1 MIECLN
7 CPPITLQERSCY
19 THKLEDAELRADSA
33 PATLPAA
40 LPLDVLLLVVSSV
53 RAIAKCCVCGVLLLL
68 PYLGP
73 ARWGQ
78 YLSRLY
84 LLLSVTTAK

>member
-1 MIECLN
+1 MFGTAPNNFI
-7 CPPITLQERSCY
+7 QERSCY

-53 RAIAKCCVCGVLLLL
+53 RAIAKCCVCGVLYVVFALMIC
-68 PYLGP
+68 LGP
-73 ARWGQ
+73 AKVGA
-78 YLSRLY
+78 
-84 LLLSVTTAK
+84 VPF

>member
-7 CPPITLQERSCY
+7 CPPIILYKREVVN

-53 RAIAKCCVCGVLLLL
+53 RAILLMCLFII
-68 PYLGP
+68 
-73 ARWGQ
+73 
-78 YLSRLY
+78 RLY
-84 LLLSVTTAK
+84 CMR